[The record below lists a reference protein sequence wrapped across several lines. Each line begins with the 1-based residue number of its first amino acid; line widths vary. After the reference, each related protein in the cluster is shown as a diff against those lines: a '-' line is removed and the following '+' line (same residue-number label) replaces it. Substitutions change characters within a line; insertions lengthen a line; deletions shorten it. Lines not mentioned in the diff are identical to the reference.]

1 MGILVRILLIQ
12 CLIRLVK
19 PALASDPTA
28 VNPTETLPI
37 VPSCGNPGRTF
48 SGARGGDGF
57 VVPGGAVPLSKANFS
72 S

>member
-1 MGILVRILLIQ
+1 MTHFFLAIAKL
-12 CLIRLVK
+12 
-19 PALASDPTA
+19 ALASDPTA
-28 VNPTETLPI
+28 VNPTEMLPI

-48 SGARGGDGF
+48 SGARGVDGF